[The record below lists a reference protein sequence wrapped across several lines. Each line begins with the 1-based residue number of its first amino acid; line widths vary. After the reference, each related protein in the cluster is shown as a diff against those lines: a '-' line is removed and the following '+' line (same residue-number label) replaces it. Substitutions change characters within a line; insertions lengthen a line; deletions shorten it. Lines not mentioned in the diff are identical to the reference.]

1 MNRNQRRAA
10 ERRTRKSQKKTLAM
24 SKVPQQTV
32 SVSPEGELR
41 LHEKAWTP
49 FIEWDEKHEKQGDAR
64 VYENS
69 RYIVHVYPAKQQA
82 DGWPPIIHV
91 SIRHIHNIAI
101 TDFRDFQRIKTELL
115 SPEAEAVQIFPAESR
130 LVDSCNQYHLWV
142 FAPTAEEDEYPT
154 IPVGYF
160 YGRDVLEDGENPDG
174 TSQR

>member
-10 ERRTRKSQKKTLAM
+10 ERRTRKSRKKTLAA

-32 SVSPEGELR
+32 AVLPEGGVLR
-41 LHEKAWTP
+41 LEEEPWT
-49 FIEWDEKHEKQGDAR
+49 EWVDTGERLGDGSTT
-64 VYENS
+64 YENS

-82 DGWPPIIHV
+82 EGWPPIIHV

-101 TDFRDFQRIKTELL
+101 TDFRDFQRIKTELI
-115 SPEAEAVQIFPAESR
+115 SPDAEAVQIFPAESR